1 MKHLINKT
9 TQTVKKIGRDA
20 YAVFDNATGKV
31 VAVGTAAMVAAGNA
45 MAVPPD
51 YTSLT
56 SAIDMST
63 TSAALLLAAAALI
76 GVYILWKGATMIMG
90 AFKGR

>member
-1 MKHLINKT
+1 MNSALRRIRHPDGLQGKLKGKT
-9 TQTVKKIGRDA
+9 MFKKIAG
-20 YAVFDNATGKV
+20 VL
-31 VAVGTAAMVAAGNA
+31 VAVAPLSAY
-45 MAVPPD
+45 AVPPD
-51 YTSLT
+51 FTSLT

-76 GVYILWKGATMIMG
+76 GVYILWKGANMIMG

>member
-1 MKHLINKT
+1 MKKSNFFQRGIA
-9 TQTVKKIGRDA
+9 QVKVLVTAAILSVAMVLAAPAA
-20 YAVFDNATGKV
+20 YAL
-31 VAVGTAAMVAAGNA
+31 
-45 MAVPPD
+45 PPD
-51 YTSLT
+51 FTSLT

-76 GVYILWKGATMIMG
+76 GVYILWKGANMIMG

>member
-1 MKHLINKT
+1 ML
-9 TQTVKKIGRDA
+9 KKISG
-20 YAVFDNATGKV
+20 VI
-31 VAVGTAAMVAAGNA
+31 VAIAPMSVMAA
-45 MAVPPD
+45 PPD

-63 TSAALLLAAAALI
+63 TSAALLLAASALI
-76 GVYILWKGATMIMG
+76 GVYILWKGAKMIMD